1 MIPDDLV
8 TAPSDRELTK
18 VYKVLNYELMI
29 QTNLT
34 MRHLHEMQCDLQ
46 HVMHS
51 WCDPPSAKNLNCGST
66 KKTILVIHMALQATG
81 LRKKF
86 NQLR

>member
-29 QTNLT
+29 QSNLT
-34 MRHLHEMQCDLQ
+34 MRHMHEM
-46 HVMHS
+46 
-51 WCDPPSAKNLNCGST
+51 
-66 KKTILVIHMALQATG
+66 
-81 LRKKF
+81 
-86 NQLR
+86 